1 MKKRFPLIQKL
12 IETEEVI
19 WLNPNNKNFE
29 YFIQNSTL
37 TKADVIDAED
47 RLKRFA
53 P

>member
-1 MKKRFPLIQKL
+1 MIQKL

-19 WLNPNNKNFE
+19 WLNPNKTNFE
-29 YFIQNSTL
+29 SFIQNSNL

-47 RLKRFA
+47 RFKRFA

>member
-1 MKKRFPLIQKL
+1 MIQKL

-19 WLNPNNKNFE
+19 LLNLNKKNFE

-37 TKADVIDAED
+37 TKVDVIDAED
-47 RLKRFA
+47 RLKRFV